1 VPQQVFTDIEDFAW
15 TAVKET
21 CQRSR
26 KCHVQAAQLGA
37 QYQTN
42 SGMGQAVKNLEPK
55 SDNPKDVAQTH
66 NFIRRDG
73 LLWDG
78 VTSSSVFSFI
88 NPCLPNAAEP
98 LMYLGGKLI

>member
-1 VPQQVFTDIEDFAW
+1 MDCRKRNLSAITVP
-15 TAVKET
+15 
-21 CQRSR
+21 
-26 KCHVQAAQLGA
+26 CHVQAAQLGA

-42 SGMGQAVKNLEPK
+42 SGMGQAVKSLEPK

-78 VTSSSVFSFI
+78 GTSSSVFSFI
-88 NPCLPNAAEP
+88 NPCLPNAVEP